1 MLAGS
6 SLNKR
11 ILLSIFVPPLLFA
24 PIGIPLF
31 LLGVNTSIL
40 KDGWY
45 LSIFISCVIIARRE
59 ETPISQI
66 GLTKQKIGLS
76 LLLSAIWE
84 TATYTSLGILPFFL
98 VTRRL
103 PILAKL
109 NESMIPSAFHFMLV
123 GLAEET
129 WMRGL
134 LLKRLKEWRPEGA
147 APVIWSSII
156 FILLHV
162 PASSLMISFLPLL
175 LLSWL
180 ILFVWSA
187 GLAVIALKTG
197 NLFGPIVIH
206 GLDDFLSKILYP
218 LQI

>member
-1 MLAGS
+1 MFL
-6 SLNKR
+6 R
-11 ILLSIFVPPLLFA
+11 LLFA

-84 TATYTSLGILPFFL
+84 TATYISLGILPFFL

-147 APVIWSSII
+147 TPVIWSSII